1 MNGWIMLGQA
11 VEYVILSPMVLA
23 PKKEHSKTGLNPSKT
38 AVLRQKLLRQEA
50 LIEQQC
56 AGLELRDS
64 RIERRNRIIES
75 RDTRIRQLEELI
87 RSFQQQRFGASSEKL
102 SPDQL
107 GLFNE
112 AEELFEEPT
121 PTEVKPHTRRSHGRP
136 ALPEDLP
143 REEIVYDL
151 DDADKVCPRDG
162 AALKLIGEETSE
174 QLEIIPATVKV
185 IRHIRLKY
193 ACPCCDQHVATAAK
207 PKQPLGKSIAGP
219 GLLAYITT
227 AKYQDALPLYR
238 QIKIFER
245 LGVDLDRST
254 LANWMIRCG
263 ELVQPL
269 VNLMTERIL
278 EQPWVHMDETPVQVL
293 KEPGKTAQSKSYM
306 WVLGAGAPGQ
316 RAVVFRYDPT
326 RTGAVPTDMLDG
338 YRGTLMVDGYSGY
351 EPVCNAQSLTRLG
364 CWAHARRKFVEAKK
378 AQPKG
383 KTGRADQALAYIQKL
398 YRVERQAKDGTAE
411 QRKQLR
417 QEKAKPLIAQLKQWL
432 EKTSPR
438 VPPQS
443 SLGKALFYLDHQWP
457 RLIRYLDDGQYPI
470 DNNFLENAIRPFAIG
485 RKNWLF
491 ANSQAGARASANL
504 YTLIETAKGH
514 GLEPYHYLRRVFT
527 ALPRAESVD
536 DIEALLPHN
545 L

>member
-1 MNGWIMLGQA
+1 
-11 VEYVILSPMVLA
+11 MVLLPQSTIA
-23 PKKEHSKTGLNPSKT
+23 KQDSVASET
-38 AVLRQKLLRQEA
+38 AVLRQELLRKQS
-50 LIEQQC
+50 LIEQQS
-56 AGLELRDS
+56 AGLAVRDQ
-64 RIERRNRIIES
+64 
-75 RDTRIRQLEELI
+75 RIRQLEELI

-112 AEELFEEPT
+112 AEEQFDEPT
-121 PTEVKPHTRRSHGRP
+121 PTETEVKPHTRRSRGRP

-143 REEIVYDL
+143 REEIIYDL
-151 DDADKVCPRDG
+151 DEADKVCPHDG

-238 QIKIFER
+238 QNKIFER
-245 LGVDLDRST
+245 LGVSLDRST

-269 VNLMTERIL
+269 INLMTERIL
-278 EQPWVHMDETPVQVL
+278 ENPWVHMDETPVQVL
-293 KEPGKTAQSKSYM
+293 KEPGKSAQSKSYM
-306 WVLGAGAPGQ
+306 WVLGAGAPGH
-316 RAVVFRYDPT
+316 RSVVFHYDPG
-326 RTGAVPTDMLDG
+326 RSGAVPTDMLGDYQG
-338 YRGTLMVDGYSGY
+338 ALMVDGYSGY
-351 EPVCNAQSLTRLG
+351 EPVCSSQSLVRLG
-364 CWAHARRKFVEAKK
+364 CWTHARRKFVEAKK

-398 YRVERQAKDGTAE
+398 YRVEHQAKASTAQ

-417 QEKAKPLIAQLKQWL
+417 QDKAKPLIAQLKQWL
-432 EKTSPR
+432 DKTSPQ

-485 RKNWLF
+485 RKNWMF

-514 GLEPYHYLRRVFT
+514 SLEPYHYLHRVFKM
-527 ALPRAESVD
+527 LPRAETVD